1 MKKIETNCRVAFI
14 YTHIL
19 ATHFP
24 YVYAHIIDKS
34 YKHLLFFLVISYSW
48 YISMYV
54 WNIRKAMSALFGIQ
68 INLFGVKVT
77 CCICIRLIALV
88 YAFSFDILFN
98 IHTHVSVCLC
108 VIFNN
113 SICLYVG
120 NKNLIF
126 FSIYLFVFVFII
138 MIELAFKYACRFIL
152 CYSLTIIKWVKS

>member
-1 MKKIETNCRVAFI
+1 MTSHQIYQSYRVKIFKLNSFFFWKKKMKKIEINCGVAFI

-54 WNIRKAMSALFGIQ
+54 WNIRKEMSALFGIQ

-88 YAFSFDILFN
+88 GRPKSMHFHS
-98 IHTHVSVCLC
+98 
-108 VIFNN
+108 IF
-113 SICLYVG
+113 Y
-120 NKNLIF
+120 LIF
-126 FSIYLFVFVFII
+126 
-138 MIELAFKYACRFIL
+138 IL
-152 CYSLTIIKWVKS
+152 MWVCVCV